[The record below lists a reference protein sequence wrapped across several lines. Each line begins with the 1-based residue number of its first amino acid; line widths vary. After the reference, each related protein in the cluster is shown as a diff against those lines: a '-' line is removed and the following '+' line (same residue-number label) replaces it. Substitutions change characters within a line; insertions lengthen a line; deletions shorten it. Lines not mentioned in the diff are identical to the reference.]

1 MGTVTIGQNV
11 IQDGIRE
18 LIEKIIS
25 NIDLEQVKTICKKQ
39 HGIEMVENID
49 FKNGDIVAKND
60 QVAFKLDFEIRFV
73 LPTLIDRQGNFISVL
88 PASPE
93 DPSTPE

>member
-1 MGTVTIGQNV
+1 
-11 IQDGIRE
+11 
-18 LIEKIIS
+18 
-25 NIDLEQVKTICKKQ
+25 
-39 HGIEMVENID
+39 MVENID

-60 QVAFKLDFEIRFV
+60 QVAFKLDFEICFV

>member
-11 IQDGIRE
+11 IQDGILE

-25 NIDLEQVKTICKKQ
+25 NIHLKQVKTICKKQ
-39 HGIEMVENID
+39 HCIEMVENID
-49 FKNGDIVAKND
+49 FKNGDIVANND
-60 QVAFKLDFEIRFV
+60 QVAFKLDFEICFV
-73 LPTLIDRQGNFISVL
+73 LPTLIDRKGNFISVL